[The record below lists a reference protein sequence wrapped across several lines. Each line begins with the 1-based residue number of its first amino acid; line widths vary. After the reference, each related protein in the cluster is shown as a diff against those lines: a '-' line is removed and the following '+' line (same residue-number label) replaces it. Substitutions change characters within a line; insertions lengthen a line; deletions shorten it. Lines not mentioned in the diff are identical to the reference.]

1 MSCAANFVVRV
12 TSVLALGLALSFLC
26 HEAFGQES
34 DEPAEVFVGRIEHN
48 LGEIPNEKIL
58 IGLPKAITT
67 DTGELFVYPNTTS
80 TSALPDQKWNGLQ
93 QGSNRQSTIFSD
105 SGDAPLALTPQ
116 EYVDRSNDLNK
127 SESVNKSQSVLA
139 PSKNTPKYI
148 KEPSPYKPIFQH
160 LDLGDRPVKSRLGR
174 VWGRLFGCDYVPMG
188 IGSERLGYT
197 MFLLDNPPLNS
208 TKLRFNSY
216 NNQDRFFDG
225 SKPLDDPLDD
235 QRDSLFTFQELR
247 LQFEVGSPKFS
258 VTTELPYV
266 AINPDGQDDDVE
278 AYDNHSG
285 YGDMSITTKTV
296 LKDGKNIQVTQ
307 IFRTFIASGNSG
319 KNLGVGHAS
328 FETGAMFRKK
338 FRPQTEFA
346 GELLYHWPAGTG
358 GEQIMKWGLGMTHVA
373 YDSDDFAILPSVE
386 FTGWSIVDAEG
397 SNEGFHS
404 YTCTPALRF
413 AFDRPG
419 DLGLFDAGFAA
430 SIPLTS
436 NDRWYDDALML
447 ELRWTF

>member
-12 TSVLALGLALSFLC
+12 TCVLALGLALSFLC

-80 TSALPDQKWNGLQ
+80 TPALPDQKWNGLQ

-105 SGDAPLALTPQ
+105 SGDAPLALTPI
-116 EYVDRSNDLNK
+116 EYADRSNDLNK

-139 PSKNTPKYI
+139 PSKKTPKYI

-174 VWGRLFGCDYVPMG
+174 VWGRLFGCDYVPTG

-216 NNQDRFFDG
+216 VNQDRFFDG
-225 SKPLDDPLDD
+225 VEQP
-235 QRDSLFTFQELR
+235 FTFDSQELR

-266 AINPDGQDDDVE
+266 AINPDGAVG
-278 AYDNHSG
+278 NHSG

-307 IFRTFIASGNSG
+307 IFRSFIASGNSG

-346 GELLYHWPAGTG
+346 GELLYHWPAGA

-404 YTCTPALRF
+404 CTCTPALRF

-430 SIPLTS
+430 SIPLD